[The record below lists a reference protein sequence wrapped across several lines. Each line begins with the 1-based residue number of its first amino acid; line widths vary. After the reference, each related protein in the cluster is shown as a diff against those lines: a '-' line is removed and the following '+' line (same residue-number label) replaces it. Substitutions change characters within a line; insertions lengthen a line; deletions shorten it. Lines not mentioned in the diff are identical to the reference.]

1 MGVWLGAASGSYGG
15 SIEYYLLTSTTGAG
29 GAGGGVVVLY
39 GDANMGGG
47 SNKESGLD
55 SSSGAPCSRS
65 RVWC

>member
-1 MGVWLGAASGSYGG
+1 MGVWLGAASGSYGVIC
-15 SIEYYLLTSTTGAG
+15 STSTTGAG

-47 SNKESGLD
+47 SGLD